1 MGHLAPFF
9 YLIFSNL
16 EFCEASK
23 TDKTKIHIYLKCA
36 EDKYRNSGQI
46 KKGGLLSVDK
56 KMRDKN
62 VVKEGVNDPAFY
74 NDQIDKNKEPMRASM
89 QKDKNK
95 DKNCKC
101 QNGL

>member
-1 MGHLAPFF
+1 M
-9 YLIFSNL
+9 
-16 EFCEASK
+16 
-23 TDKTKIHIYLKCA
+23 
-36 EDKYRNSGQI
+36 
-46 KKGGLLSVDK
+46 DK

-89 QKDKNK
+89 QKDKSK

>member
-1 MGHLAPFF
+1 MTD
-9 YLIFSNL
+9 NL
-16 EFCEASK
+16 
-23 TDKTKIHIYLKCA
+23 
-36 EDKYRNSGQI
+36 
-46 KKGGLLSVDK
+46 KKGGLVFRAQK
-56 KMRDKN
+56 NEGQN

-74 NDQIDKNKEPMRASM
+74 NDQIDSKNEPIRASM

>member
-1 MGHLAPFF
+1 MH
-9 YLIFSNL
+9 
-16 EFCEASK
+16 
-23 TDKTKIHIYLKCA
+23 
-36 EDKYRNSGQI
+36 
-46 KKGGLLSVDK
+46 K

-74 NDQIDKNKEPMRASM
+74 NDQIDSKNEPIRASM